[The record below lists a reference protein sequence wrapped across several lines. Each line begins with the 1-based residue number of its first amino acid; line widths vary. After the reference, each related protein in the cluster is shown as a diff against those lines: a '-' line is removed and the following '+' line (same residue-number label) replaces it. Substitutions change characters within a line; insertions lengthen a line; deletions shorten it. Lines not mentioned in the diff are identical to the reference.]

1 MKSLKYLHIYL
12 PVLLFLWIGLFLDSL
27 FVAKHFEHG
36 QLSTT
41 VLALPVFTWVY
52 LNVSKQVKQ
61 LMLFGIIVAALGEVV
76 FSLLLG
82 MYTYRLDNVPLYVPL
97 GHSLVYACV
106 YYIVKEPLVQKHQE
120 SIMKFLYIVMLL
132 YSSAWLLFAN
142 DMFGFIA
149 TVVIV
154 ILFKKYYTTKLF
166 FLIMYFMIVY
176 LELLGTHYGA
186 WIWPDVWFDKI
197 AFITSANPPSGISAF
212 YFGFDAG
219 CLWFYKHYDSH
230 RWARF
235 RAYRKREKDI

>member
-1 MKSLKYLHIYL
+1 MKSLKYLHIYI

-27 FVAKHFEHG
+27 FISNYYEHG
-36 QLSTT
+36 QLVTT
-41 VLALPVFTWVY
+41 ILALPVFAWIY
-52 LNVSKQVKQ
+52 YKVSRQVKQ

-97 GHSLVYACV
+97 GHSLVYASV
-106 YYIVKEPLVQKHQE
+106 YYMAKEPLVQKHQK
-120 SIMKFLYIVMLL
+120 SIMKFLYISMLL
-132 YSSAWLLFAN
+132 YSTVWLVFGN
-142 DMFGFIA
+142 DIFGFIA
-149 TVVIV
+149 TMVIV
-154 ILFKKYYTTKLF
+154 ILFKRYYTTKLF

-176 LELLGTHYGA
+176 LELIGTHYGA

-197 AFITSANPPSGISAF
+197 DFITSANPPSGISVF

-235 RAYRKREKDI
+235 RALRQRSR